1 MFAPVMKTEPAKDA
15 IPRSDF
21 ISRMVDVNHLKA
33 IGFDRLIFFPGML
46 FNSMEKWWGG
56 SGFRAASHEGLDLCF
71 FAGDDSKKFRLDETV
86 QIPVLYDGTVVHLM
100 DDFLGKTVV
109 TLHDVGVA
117 PYGPLLSLYG
127 HVQPHDHLNVG
138 DRIRQGEVFASIADP
153 GGRSM
158 FLPPHLH
165 LSLAKAQ
172 MFPQVSQLS
181 WEMLNHAD
189 RSVFIDPMNALEMDY
204 SVIHYDNAS
213 NLFQQYTR
221 CSAGI
226 FAKSK

>member
-1 MFAPVMKTEPAKDA
+1 MKTEPAMGEL
-15 IPRSDF
+15 PLSNF
-21 ISRMVDVNHLKA
+21 ISRLADINHLTPL
-33 IGFDRLIFFPGML
+33 GFDRFIFFPGML
-46 FNSMEKWWGG
+46 FNSKEKWWGRG
-56 SGFRAASHEGLDLCF
+56 GCRAVSHEGVDLCF
-71 FAGDDSKKFRLDETV
+71 FAGDEDAKFRLDETV
-86 QIPVLYDGTVVHLM
+86 QIPMIYDGTVVHLM

-109 TLHDVGVA
+109 TLHDVGA
-117 PYGPLLSLYG
+117 ASYGPLLSLYG

-138 DRIRQGEVFASIADP
+138 DRIHQGEVFASIADP

-165 LSLAKAQ
+165 LSLAKPQ

-189 RSVFIDPMNALEMDY
+189 RSVFIDPMKALEMDY
-204 SVIHYDNAS
+204 SVIHYDNAF

-226 FAKSK
+226 AAKSK